1 MFKNIHILECG
12 QKWGYNMWEF
22 YQMCLC
28 WFEDVNIHAIMI
40 SVDTWLSEKKV
51 LLRLD

>member
-22 YQMCLC
+22 TKCVC
-28 WFEDVNIHAIMI
+28 
-40 SVDTWLSEKKV
+40 VDLKMLTFMQSW
-51 LLRLD
+51 